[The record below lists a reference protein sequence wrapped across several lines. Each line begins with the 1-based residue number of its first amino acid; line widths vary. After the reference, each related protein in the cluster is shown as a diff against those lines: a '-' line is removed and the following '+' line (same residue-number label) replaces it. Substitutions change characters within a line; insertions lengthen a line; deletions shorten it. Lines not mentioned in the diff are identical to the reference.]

1 MEIEACINALE
12 KLKLNLKKSKNKI
25 FTKKYVEEKL
35 GRLEELVNAVNDYQR
50 EDENDYLLKAR
61 FNELKIE
68 ISVLINELNIKEEII
83 NNNVNMAQFDM
94 SMVSKNLHV
103 FKGEFKYL
111 EDFISQAELL
121 HDLLQEQDK
130 ELFIKY
136 IYNFKLSAQVR
147 SILGRSNKP
156 TTFVQLKKA
165 LEDAYPNPRTLQ
177 QLLTELGTT
186 KQGHLTMTS
195 FREKISELCDELN
208 RFEIGNLKN
217 PSQETKDAIYKVNES
232 MALNVFMKGV
242 NAEYQPILLA
252 NMPSSL
258 NEATQRC
265 ITAERS
271 LGLDTK
277 DVFFVN
283 RTNRSNEQSKP
294 YRKSYRY
301 NYNDYNNSYRN
312 NYNTRYNIGNRC
324 SDNYGNPGGRKKFSN
339 GHSNNRNNYQGNNNK
354 NAEYKNIHGNVEY
367 NNGKNGRIKH
377 TEVRNYKAFPCTCQQ
392 GNSDGRMMEEFI
404 QEAQN

>member
-1 MEIEACINALE
+1 
-12 KLKLNLKKSKNKI
+12 
-25 FTKKYVEEKL
+25 
-35 GRLEELVNAVNDYQR
+35 
-50 EDENDYLLKAR
+50 
-61 FNELKIE
+61 
-68 ISVLINELNIKEEII
+68 
-83 NNNVNMAQFDM
+83 
-94 SMVSKNLHV
+94 
-103 FKGEFKYL
+103 
-111 EDFISQAELL
+111 
-121 HDLLQEQDK
+121 
-130 ELFIKY
+130 
-136 IYNFKLSAQVR
+136 
-147 SILGRSNKP
+147 
-156 TTFVQLKKA
+156 
-165 LEDAYPNPRTLQ
+165 
-177 QLLTELGTT
+177 
-186 KQGHLTMTS
+186 
-195 FREKISELCDELN
+195 
-208 RFEIGNLKN
+208 
-217 PSQETKDAIYKVNES
+217 

-354 NAEYKNIHGNVEY
+354 NAEYKNIHGNVKY
-367 NNGKNGRIKH
+367 NNGKNDRIKH